1 MKKTVGCA
9 AFAALCALSLFACG
23 SSYESWR
30 ANVRTRAAFDM
41 SCPEP
46 QVQVVTLRENWNA
59 GGSYGATG
67 CGRQASYI
75 YTQGQV
81 ILNSPVSAQPGA
93 AAPAP
98 AAPAPA
104 APASAAP

>member
-1 MKKTVGCA
+1 MIKKAVGYST
-9 AFAALCALSLFACG
+9 FAAVCALSLGACG
-23 SSYESWR
+23 SSYETWR
-30 ANVRTRAAFDM
+30 ANVRTRAAFDL

-46 QVQVVTLRENWNA
+46 QVQVVTLREDWNA
-59 GGSYGATG
+59 GGSYGAVG

-75 YTQGQV
+75 YARGQA

-98 AAPAPA
+98 PAP
-104 APASAAP
+104 PASGAP